1 MSTNT
6 ETPKALRGV
15 GNYIDDR
22 FHLAK
27 TGEKNLRK
35 VFPNHWSFMLG
46 EIALYSFIIL
56 LITGVWL
63 TLWFK
68 PSMAEIVYD
77 GSYERLNG
85 VAMSEAYASTLY
97 IDFEVRGGFLIRQIH
112 HWAALIFVAAL
123 VVHMLRVFFTGAFR
137 KPREINWL
145 IGVAIFALAMVE
157 GLFGYSLPDDLPS
170 GMGVRILQGVI
181 LALPVVGTYL
191 SMFLFG
197 GEFPGE
203 DIITRLYMLHILL
216 IPGILLALIVAHFMI
231 LWHQKHT
238 QYPGR
243 GRTDR
248 KVIGTP
254 MFPAF
259 AVKAGGFFF
268 FTFAVITLLSGFVQ
282 VNPIH
287 LFGPFTPTSITSG
300 LQPDWYMGFME
311 GSLRIFPNW
320 FDINIAGY
328 AIPTAVLVPG
338 LVIPGLIFGALA
350 LWPFVEQ
357 WITGDRSHHNVADRP
372 RNAPVRTGLGVAG
385 VVFYGVLWAAGA
397 NDVLAETFH
406 INLYW
411 TTYFFRVAAILGP
424 IIGFV
429 VAKRICLGLQRRDR
443 EVLEHGYESG
453 MIQQLPSGEFIE
465 VHRESSEDTAS
476 VLRAKM
482 EQERILAAHRSV
494 TVDRHGVESPESRSL
509 VGRLRARLS
518 HWYTKDNV
526 SFADIEPHGGHHV
539 EHGTHEEEAEAG
551 GPEEPEE
558 AQEAA
563 KSH

>member
-1 MSTNT
+1 MSKTT
-6 ETPKALRGV
+6 QAPKALRGV

-56 LITGVWL
+56 LVTGVFL

-68 PSMAEIVYD
+68 PSMMEIVYD
-77 GSYERLNG
+77 GSYERLQG
-85 VAMSEAYASTLY
+85 VPMSEAFASTLY
-97 IDFEVRGGFLIRQIH
+97 IDFDVRGGFLMRQIH

-123 VVHMLRVFFTGAFR
+123 VIHMLRVFFTGAFR

-170 GMGVRILQGVI
+170 GMGVRILQGVM
-181 LALPVVGTYL
+181 LAIPLVGTYI

-203 DIITRLYMLHILL
+203 DIITRLYVLHVLL
-216 IPGILLALIVAHFMI
+216 IPALLLGLIVAHFMI

-238 QYPGR
+238 QYPGV
-243 GRTDR
+243 GKTDR
-248 KVIGTP
+248 TVVGTP

-268 FTFAVITLLSGFVQ
+268 FTFAVIAGLSAFVQ
-282 VNPIH
+282 INPVH

-320 FDINIAGY
+320 LDFTIPIGPGY
-328 AIPTAVLVPG
+328 PIMVAVLVPG
-338 LVIPGLIFGALA
+338 LVIPGLIFGGLA
-350 LWPFVEQ
+350 LWPFIEQ
-357 WITGDRSHHNVADRP
+357 WITGDKRARNVADRP
-372 RNAPVRTGLGVAG
+372 RNAPVRTGVGVAG
-385 VVFYGVLWAAGA
+385 VVFYGVLWLAGS
-397 NDVLAETFH
+397 NDILSETFSIDLYLTTYIFRVLA
-406 INLYW
+406 I
-411 TTYFFRVAAILGP
+411 AGPILG
-424 IIGFV
+424 FV
-429 VAKRICLGLQRRDR
+429 IAKRICLGLQRRDR
-443 EVLEHGYESG
+443 ETLEHGYESG
-453 MIQQLPSGEFIE
+453 TIQQLPSGEFIE
-465 VHRESSEDTAS
+465 VHKESSSETVEVLSSKKDPSSTVLQEED
-476 VLRAKM
+476 
-482 EQERILAAHRSV
+482 
-494 TVDRHGVESPESRSL
+494 VDSSGVENPDARK
-509 VGRLRARLS
+509 GMGKLRRALA

-526 SFADIEPHGGHHV
+526 TVRDVEPHSGHHL
-539 EHGTHEEEAEAG
+539 HHTHDHTSQE
-551 GPEEPEE
+551 GPEEDEDG
-558 AQEAA
+558 
-563 KSH
+563 H

>member
-1 MSTNT
+1 MSKTT
-6 ETPKALRGV
+6 QAPKALRGV

-56 LITGVWL
+56 LVTGVFL

-68 PSMAEIVYD
+68 PSMMEVVYD
-77 GSYERLNG
+77 GSYERLQG
-85 VAMSEAYASTLY
+85 VPMSEAFASTLY
-97 IDFEVRGGFLIRQIH
+97 IDFDVRGGFLVRQIH
-112 HWAALIFVAAL
+112 HWSALIFVASL
-123 VVHMLRVFFTGAFR
+123 VIHMLRVFFTGAFR

-170 GMGVRILQGVI
+170 GMGVRILQGVM
-181 LALPVVGTYL
+181 LAIPLVGTYV

-203 DIITRLYMLHILL
+203 DIITRLYVLHVLL
-216 IPGILLALIVAHFMI
+216 IPALLLGLIVAHFMI

-238 QYPGR
+238 QYPGV
-243 GRTDR
+243 GKTD
-248 KVIGTP
+248 KTVVGTP

-268 FTFAVITLLSGFVQ
+268 FTFAVTAGLSAFVQ
-282 VNPIH
+282 INPVH

-320 FDINIAGY
+320 FDFQIAGY
-328 AIPTAVLVPG
+328 PIMTAVLVPG
-338 LVIPGLIFGALA
+338 LVIPGVIFGGLA
-350 LWPFVEQ
+350 LWPFIEQ
-357 WITGDRSHHNVADRP
+357 WITGDKSHHNVVDRP
-372 RNAPVRTGLGVAG
+372 RNAPVRTGVGVAG
-385 VVFYGVLWAAGA
+385 VVFYGVLWLAGS
-397 NDVLAETFH
+397 NDILSETFSIDLYLTTYIFRVLA
-406 INLYW
+406 I
-411 TTYFFRVAAILGP
+411 AGPILGF
-424 IIGFV
+424 IIT
-429 VAKRICLGLQRRDR
+429 KRICLGLQRRDR
-443 EVLEHGYESG
+443 ETLEHGYESG
-453 MIQQLPSGEFIE
+453 TIQQLPSGEFIE
-465 VHRESSEDTAS
+465 VHKESSAETVEVLSSKQDPSSTVLSEED
-476 VLRAKM
+476 
-482 EQERILAAHRSV
+482 
-494 TVDRHGVESPESRSL
+494 VDSSGVENPDARK
-509 VGRLRARLS
+509 GMGKLRRALA

-526 SFADIEPHGGHHV
+526 TVSDVEPHSGHHLHHS
-539 EHGTHEEEAEAG
+539 HGHTSQE
-551 GPEEPEE
+551 GPEEG
-558 AQEAA
+558 
-563 KSH
+563 KDGH